1 MKKIFLTR
9 RNALLSSTHISWGA
23 FVLVLAVLAFL
34 LRLLAPNLFWY
45 IFAPVFHAGDTITET
60 GHAFL
65 NGFANTS
72 ELAWENETL
81 RDANAAFALENEAL
95 REKLDSIEGLA
106 GEGRGIIA
114 GIVAR
119 PPTSPYDVLVLSAG
133 SDAGVALG
141 QRAFSLPAGKAEGGV
156 PSTKSDLVLGVPLG
170 TVSSVLSGFS
180 RVTLFSAPSVS
191 TDGWVGTD
199 NLPLVIKGA
208 GAGALSASAPRSAN
222 ITEGDVVSVLGPGK
236 LPIGVVVRVDS
247 DPASPSVTLRIMPA
261 YNL

>member
-1 MKKIFLTR
+1 MTEAGR
-9 RNALLSSTHISWGA
+9 S
-23 FVLVLAVLAFL
+23 FV
-34 LRLLAPNLFWY
+34 
-45 IFAPVFHAGDTITET
+45 
-60 GHAFL
+60 
-65 NGFANTS
+65 NGFADTA
-72 ELAWENETL
+72 ELARENETL
-81 RDANAAFALENEAL
+81 RDANAAFTLENDAL

-156 PSTKSDLVLGVPLG
+156 PFG
-170 TVSSVLSGFS
+170 TVSSVFTGFS
-180 RVTLFSAPSVS
+180 RVTLFSAPGVS

-199 NLPLVIKGA
+199 NLPLVIKGV
-208 GAGALSASAPRSAN
+208 GAGALSAFAPRSAN

-261 YNL
+261 YNLFSVGWVILRDSGAAEL